1 MFLVTRTDTMLCAY
15 GVPIEHATTSPLGV
29 FDTRKD
35 AERYILACKACEG
48 SYKARYAVKEI
59 AHNLL
64 CEKKGV
70 LA

>member
-1 MFLVTRTDTMLCAY
+1 MFLVSRTDVTLCAY
-15 GVPIEHATTSPLGV
+15 GVPVEHATTSPLGV

-48 SYKARYAVKEI
+48 VYKARYGVKEL